1 MKVSY
6 KHFISKDILILVHV
20 IASDINTTSV
30 HPLSLQTLI
39 QIGEINT

>member
-6 KHFISKDILILVHV
+6 KHFISKDILVHV
-20 IASDINTTSV
+20 IASDINTSI

-39 QIGEINT
+39 QIGETNI